1 MSGRT
6 GCEGRAL
13 KGPWLGPEPHLGEP
27 LAGAHWKDRRGWV
40 AGPVAWLVFL
50 LCLPV
55 WVSAPPS
62 PLGLTSQALLLHR
75 PLAMGPGRCHPAD
88 LMSSLRLCLSE
99 SPARYSNKELK
110 GMLVWSP
117 NHCVSDAKREW
128 GGAPGFVHTLGSW
141 GLGVPR
147 WQQVGWRLRCVSSVS
162 ALGRRLGTS
171 SLGAYPCVGRLGLGV
186 ATHPSTPGSSRP
198 CS

>member
-6 GCEGRAL
+6 GCEGRGL
-13 KGPWLGPEPHLGEP
+13 EGPWLGPEPHLGEP
-27 LAGAHWKDRRGWV
+27 LAGAHCKDRRGWV

-55 WVSAPPS
+55 WVSVPPS
-62 PLGLTSQALLLHR
+62 PLCLTSQAPLLR
-75 PLAMGPGRCHPAD
+75 CPLAMGPGQRHQAD
-88 LMSSLRLCLSE
+88 DVFPPLLRCLSE

-128 GGAPGFVHTLGSW
+128 GGTLGSCI
-141 GLGVPR
+141 P
-147 WQQVGWRLRCVSSVS
+147 
-162 ALGRRLGTS
+162 
-171 SLGAYPCVGRLGLGV
+171 LGAG
-186 ATHPSTPGSSRP
+186 AWGSCQLAAS
-198 CS
+198 SSQKWAGG

>member
-6 GCEGRAL
+6 GCRGRGAE
-13 KGPWLGPEPHLGEP
+13 GPWLGPEPHLGEP
-27 LAGAHWKDRRGWV
+27 LAGARWKDRPAGGRAGGGGWPM
-40 AGPVAWLVFL
+40 ACLVFL

-62 PLGLTSQALLLHR
+62 LLGLTSQAPFLCH
-75 PLAMGPGRCHPAD
+75 PLAVGPGQCHQAD
-88 LMSSLRLCLSE
+88 PSCARLSE

-128 GGAPGFVHTLGSW
+128 GRILVRLLPWEPGAWVRAIWWPALLPSGLEAEVCGFSPCPGAQAPGPSPIWAGS
-141 GLGVPR
+141 GQEV
-147 WQQVGWRLRCVSSVS
+147 
-162 ALGRRLGTS
+162 
-171 SLGAYPCVGRLGLGV
+171 
-186 ATHPSTPGSSRP
+186 
-198 CS
+198 